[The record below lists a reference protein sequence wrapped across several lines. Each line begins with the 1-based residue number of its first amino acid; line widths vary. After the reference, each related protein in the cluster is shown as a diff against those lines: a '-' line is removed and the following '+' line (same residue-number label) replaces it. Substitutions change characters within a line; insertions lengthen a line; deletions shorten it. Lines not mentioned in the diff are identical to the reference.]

1 MQSLLYVDN
10 VQRTC
15 YNINMI
21 KSFKHKGLEKLFL
34 KGDSSKILQ
43 EHVKRL
49 RLILA
54 IIHKAKSI
62 EDVNF
67 VGSNL
72 HELIGDKKGIWSV
85 TVRANWRITFKFEDG
100 NAYILNYEDYH

>member
-1 MQSLLYVDN
+1 MYLDN
-10 VQRTC
+10 VQRTS
-15 YNINMI
+15 YNVSMI

-43 EHVKRL
+43 EHIKRL

-54 IIHKAKSI
+54 VIHKAKTI

-72 HELIGDKKGIWSV
+72 HELKGDKKGIWAV